1 MLNKK
6 KEDRPIITD
15 LVEYFQ
21 ERKVPYFKTML
32 MSELDQNNYLSCKK
46 LSSYNKDFGELKKR
60 VQQGN

>member
-21 ERKVPYFKTML
+21 ERKVPYFKTMV
-32 MSELDQNNYLSCKK
+32 MSELDQNNYLSYKK
-46 LSSYNKDFGELKKR
+46 LSVKFAKKR
-60 VQQGN
+60 